1 MEPGHLSHLRAAL
14 AVSGVSAL
22 SSPEDVFRV
31 LTARA
36 PVGVFVAA
44 ATGEYEYVN
53 DRWCALAG
61 IPAEQAFG
69 DGWTTAVHPDDV
81 DRVVAAWIES
91 VASGEDGSC
100 PYRFHRPD
108 GSEMWVDVS
117 IEAIRDAQR
126 GVAGWIGVC

>member
-69 DGWTTAVHPDDV
+69 DGWTTALHPEDAA
-81 DRVVAAWIES
+81 RVVSAWAGS
-91 VASGEDGSC
+91 VASGGDGAC
-100 PYRFHRPD
+100 LYRFLRPD
-108 GSEMWVDVS
+108 RSEVL
-117 IEAIRDAQR
+117 IEAHAAAAAR
-126 GVAGWIGVC
+126 